1 MPATS
6 PGEELTDAGLRWT
19 PRTDFECFYRQ
30 AVSSSYMSPPRLW
43 QAATSDKN
51 MTLAKSTNR
60 SGSIFPGCLLRLGT
74 KSATLKVARFPMKLR
89 FPLLSAIT
97 AVSLIT
103 ATPQALQ
110 AKSDA
115 EQICV
120 SVGRLLEE
128 GHYTHQ
134 PLNNE
139 VSRKLLQTYLELLD
153 YSHLFFTQQDIDAL
167 SAKYRDALGDDI
179 LLGNLKP
186 AYEIYDL
193 YAKRVDQRVA
203 KVKELLNQPV
213 DFKADA
219 TIELS
224 RQKAPWPKDE
234 AEADQLWRGRI
245 TNELLQEKLSEHP
258 IEPGPQLVARRYD
271 RLARTV
277 HEQDKDEQ
285 MKLFLDALAQT
296 YDPHSEYL
304 SKADMKNFSINMG
317 LSLVGIG
324 AMLRSEDGYA
334 KIESLVPGGP
344 AQTDGRLKVGD
355 RIAAVAQGPADY
367 VDVREMRLDKVV
379 EMIRG
384 KKGTRVRL
392 LVIPSDA
399 TDPSRRKNVEL
410 VRDEI
415 KLKDQEARA
424 DIIIKKDENGEPIK
438 LGWLTLPSFY
448 ADMDKHQK
456 STTRDVL
463 ALLKRLKKENIAGLV
478 VDLRKNGGG
487 SLEEALSLTGLFL
500 KSGPIVQTKDYNGTI
515 RISSDPDPGIAYSGP
530 LVVLTSRQSAS
541 ASEIF
546 AAALQD
552 YGRAVI
558 VGDKNTFGKGT
569 VQTILPIG
577 RFTSLLGSRSDDDG
591 ELKLT
596 IQKFYRVAG
605 GSTQLHGV
613 ASDIVLPTLT
623 DLPEFGEGALK
634 NCLPYDE
641 VPKARYTKWSDGHP
655 LFVEELKRRSAERV
669 QHDPE
674 FHYVMEDM
682 ERLRHKL
689 DDNRITLNEDARRK
703 EIQDDKLRKETR
715 SKERLARNQE
725 EPSIYRLTLD
735 TIDKPNLQLIM
746 YPGKLAEAKAKA
758 GATKVSSEAA
768 PDDDTDTIG
777 AADDTKEPAIDPE
790 RDETLNILADLVD
803 LSRGPK
809 TASTNAKKSA
819 EQRP

>member
-1 MPATS
+1 MRSRFQPSLALFAVVLAAAIAGPPALATS
-6 PGEELTDAGLRWT
+6 KETIA
-19 PRTDFECFYRQ
+19 
-30 AVSSSYMSPPRLW
+30 M
-43 QAATSDKN
+43 
-51 MTLAKSTNR
+51 
-60 SGSIFPGCLLRLGT
+60 
-74 KSATLKVARFPMKLR
+74 
-89 FPLLSAIT
+89 
-97 AVSLIT
+97 
-103 ATPQALQ
+103 
-110 AKSDA
+110 
-115 EQICV
+115 

-128 GHYTHQ
+128 GQYTRQ
-134 PLNNE
+134 KLNE
-139 VSRKLLQTYLELLD
+139 ELSKKFLQTYLELLD
-153 YSHLFFTQQDIDAL
+153 YSHLFFTQQDVDDFN
-167 SAKYRDALGDDI
+167 AKYGDSMAGDV
-179 LLGNLKP
+179 LLGTLKP

-193 YAKRVDQRVA
+193 YTKRVDERVA
-203 KVKELLNQPV
+203 KIKELLKQPI
-213 DFKADA
+213 DFKSNG

-224 RQKAPWPKDE
+224 RQKSSWPKDE
-234 AEADQLWRGRI
+234 AEADQLWSGRI
-245 TNELLQEKLSEHP
+245 ANELLQEHLSEHP
-258 IEPGPQLVARRYD
+258 IEPAPQLVARRYD
-271 RLARTV
+271 RLARNV

-285 MKLFLDALAQT
+285 MKLYLDALAQT

-324 AMLRSEDGYA
+324 AMLRTEDGYA

-344 AQTDGRLKVGD
+344 AQVDGRLKVGD
-355 RIAAVAQGPADY
+355 RITAVAQGSAEY

-384 KKGTRVRL
+384 KKGSKVRL

-424 DIIIKKDENGEPIK
+424 DIIIKKDENGDPIK

-478 VDLRKNGGG
+478 IDLRRNGGG

-500 KSGPIVQTKDYNGTI
+500 KSGPIVETKDYNGTS
-515 RISSDPDPGIAYSGP
+515 RIMSDPDSGIAYSGP
-530 LVVLTSRQSAS
+530 MVVLCSRQSAS

-577 RFTSLLGSRSDDDG
+577 RFASLLGSHSEEDG
-591 ELKLT
+591 ALKLT

-613 ASDIVLPTLT
+613 ASDIVLPSLS

-634 NCLPYDE
+634 NALSYDE
-641 VPKARYTKWSDGHP
+641 VAKAKFTKWSDNHA
-655 LFVEELKRRSAERV
+655 LFIDQLRRRSEERV
-669 QHDPE
+669 KGEPE

-682 ERLRHKL
+682 DRLRHKV
-689 DDNRITLNEDARRK
+689 DENRISLNEDLRK
-703 EIQDDKLRKETR
+703 KELADDKLRKETR

-725 EPSIYRLTLD
+725 EPRIYRVTLD
-735 TIDKPNLQLIM
+735 TVDKPNLQLIM
-746 YPGKLAEAKAKA
+746 YPGKLAEAKKN
-758 GATKVSSEAA
+758 GVLPKVDSDAA
-768 PDDDTDTIG
+768 SD
-777 AADDTKEPAIDPE
+777 ADSDLIDGGNADGGDNKEPLIDAE
-790 RDETLNILADLVD
+790 RDEALNILADLVQ
-803 LSRGPK
+803 LSIGPK
-809 TASTNAKKSA
+809 TASASVDKTAP

>member
-1 MPATS
+1 M
-6 PGEELTDAGLRWT
+6 R
-19 PRTDFECFYRQ
+19 
-30 AVSSSYMSPPRLW
+30 SSLQRS
-43 QAATSDKN
+43 
-51 MTLAKSTNR
+51 LALCA
-60 SGSIFPGCLLRLGT
+60 ILL
-74 KSATLKVARFPMKLR
+74 
-89 FPLLSAIT
+89 
-97 AVSLIT
+97 T
-103 ATPQALQ
+103 ATIATPPAI
-110 AKSDA
+110 AASRETVA
-115 EQICV
+115 M

-128 GHYTHQ
+128 GHYTRQ
-134 PLNNE
+134 KLNEE
-139 VSRKLLQTYLELLD
+139 VSRKFLQTYLELLD
-153 YSHLFFTQQDIDAL
+153 FSHLFFTQKDVDEL
-167 SAKYRDALGDDI
+167 NAKYGNSIAGDV

-186 AYEIYDL
+186 AYEIYTL
-193 YAKRVDQRVA
+193 YTKRVDDRVA
-203 KVKELLNQPV
+203 KIKELLKQPI
-213 DFKADA
+213 DFKSNA
-219 TIELS
+219 TAELS
-224 RQKAPWPKDE
+224 RQKSSWPKDE

-245 TNELLQEKLSEHP
+245 TNELLQEHLSEHP
-258 IEPGPQLVARRYD
+258 IEPAPQLVARRYD
-271 RLARTV
+271 RLARNV
-277 HEQDKDEQ
+277 HEEDKDEQ
-285 MKLFLDALAQT
+285 MKLYLDALAQA

-344 AQTDGRLKVGD
+344 AQVDGRLKVGD
-355 RIAAVAQGPADY
+355 RITAVAQGQADY

-384 KKGTRVRL
+384 KKGTHVRL
-392 LVIPSDA
+392 LVIPADA

-424 DIIIKKDENGEPIK
+424 DIIIRKDENGDPIK

-478 VDLRKNGGG
+478 IDLRRNGGG

-500 KSGPIVQTKDYNGTI
+500 KSGPIVQTKDYNGSI
-515 RISSDPDPGIAYSGP
+515 RVSANPDPGIAYSGP
-530 LVVLTSRQSAS
+530 LVVLISRQSAS

-577 RFTSLLGSRSDDDG
+577 RFASLLGSHSDEDG
-591 ELKLT
+591 ALKLT

-613 ASDIVLPTLT
+613 ASDIVLPSLS

-634 NCLPYDE
+634 NALPYDE
-641 VPKARYTKWSDGHP
+641 VAKARYAKWSDTHS
-655 LFVEELKRRSAERV
+655 LFIDQLRRRSAERV
-669 QHDPE
+669 KNDPE

-682 ERLRHKL
+682 DRLRHKI
-689 DDNRITLNEDARRK
+689 DENRISLNEDARKK
-703 EIQDDKLRKETR
+703 ELQDDKLRKEMR

-725 EPSIYRLTLD
+725 EPRIYRVTLD
-735 TIDKPNLQLIM
+735 TVDKPNLQLIM
-746 YPGKLAEAKAKA
+746 YPGKLAEAKKNGTSPKVDPDAA
-758 GATKVSSEAA
+758 SDADSDTDLIGGANA
-768 PDDDTDTIG
+768 DDDTKT
-777 AADDTKEPAIDPE
+777 PAIDPE
-790 RDETLNILADLVD
+790 RDEALNILADLVD

-809 TASTNAKKSA
+809 TASANNVDKTAP

>member
-1 MPATS
+1 M
-6 PGEELTDAGLRWT
+6 
-19 PRTDFECFYRQ
+19 
-30 AVSSSYMSPPRLW
+30 
-43 QAATSDKN
+43 
-51 MTLAKSTNR
+51 
-60 SGSIFPGCLLRLGT
+60 
-74 KSATLKVARFPMKLR
+74 
-89 FPLLSAIT
+89 
-97 AVSLIT
+97 
-103 ATPQALQ
+103 
-110 AKSDA
+110 
-115 EQICV
+115 

-128 GHYTHQ
+128 GHYTRQ
-134 PLNNE
+134 KLNEE
-139 VSRKLLQTYLELLD
+139 VSKKFLQTYLELLD
-153 YSHLFFTQQDIDAL
+153 FSHLFFTQQDVDGL
-167 SAKYRDALGDDI
+167 NAKYGNSMAGDV
-179 LLGNLKP
+179 LLGTLKP
-186 AYEIYDL
+186 AYDIYAL
-193 YAKRVDQRVA
+193 YTKRLDDRVA
-203 KVKELLNQPV
+203 KIKELLKQPV
-213 DFKADA
+213 DFKSNA
-219 TIELS
+219 TVELS
-224 RQKAPWPKDE
+224 RQKSAWPKDE

-245 TNELLQEKLSEHP
+245 TNELLQEHLSEHP
-258 IEPGPQLVARRYD
+258 IEPAPQLVGRRYD
-271 RLARTV
+271 RLARNV

-285 MKLFLDALAQT
+285 IKLFLDALAQA

-344 AQTDGRLKVGD
+344 AQVDGRLKVGD
-355 RIAAVAQGPADY
+355 RITAVAQCQADY

-392 LVIPSDA
+392 LAIPADA

-424 DIIIKKDENGEPIK
+424 DIIIRKDENGDPIK

-478 VDLRKNGGG
+478 VDLRRNGGG

-500 KSGPIVQTKDYNGTI
+500 KSGPIVQTKDYNGSI
-515 RISSDPDPGIAYSGP
+515 RISSDPDAGIAYSGP
-530 LVVLTSRQSAS
+530 LIILTSRQSAS

-577 RFTSLLGSRSDDDG
+577 RFASLLGSHSDEDG
-591 ELKLT
+591 ALKLT

-613 ASDIVLPTLT
+613 ASDIVLPSLS
-623 DLPEFGEGALK
+623 DLPEFGESALK
-634 NCLPYDE
+634 NALPYDE
-641 VPKARYTKWSDGHP
+641 VAKAKYTKWSDTHS
-655 LFVEELKRRSAERV
+655 LFVDQLRRRSEERAKN
-669 QHDPE
+669 DPE

-682 ERLRHKL
+682 DRLRHKI
-689 DDNRITLNEDARRK
+689 DENRITLNEDVRKK

-725 EPSIYRLTLD
+725 EPRIYRVTLD
-735 TIDKPNLQLIM
+735 TVDKPNLQLIM
-746 YPGKLAEAKAKA
+746 YPGKLAEAKKN
-758 GATKVSSEAA
+758 GVTPKVDPEAA
-768 PDDDTDTIG
+768 SD
-777 AADDTKEPAIDPE
+777 ADSDLIAGVGTEGDGKEPAIDPE
-790 RDETLNILADLVD
+790 RDETLNILTDLVE

-809 TASTNAKKSA
+809 TASTNH
-819 EQRP
+819 

>member
-1 MPATS
+1 MRSRFQQSLALCAIILAAAIAGPPAVATS
-6 PGEELTDAGLRWT
+6 KETIA
-19 PRTDFECFYRQ
+19 
-30 AVSSSYMSPPRLW
+30 M
-43 QAATSDKN
+43 
-51 MTLAKSTNR
+51 
-60 SGSIFPGCLLRLGT
+60 
-74 KSATLKVARFPMKLR
+74 
-89 FPLLSAIT
+89 
-97 AVSLIT
+97 
-103 ATPQALQ
+103 
-110 AKSDA
+110 
-115 EQICV
+115 

-128 GHYTHQ
+128 GHYTRQ
-134 PLNNE
+134 KLNE
-139 VSRKLLQTYLELLD
+139 EISKKFLQTYLELLD
-153 YSHLFFTQQDIDAL
+153 YSHLFFTQKDVDEL
-167 SAKYRDALGDDI
+167 NAKYGNSIAGDV
-179 LLGNLKP
+179 LLGTLKP

-193 YAKRVDQRVA
+193 YAKRVDDRVA
-203 KVKELLNQPV
+203 NIKELLKQSL
-213 DFKADA
+213 DSKTDA
-219 TIELS
+219 NIELS
-224 RQKAPWPKDE
+224 RQKSQWPKDD

-245 TNELLQEKLSEHP
+245 ANELLQEKLSEHP
-258 IEPGPQLVARRYD
+258 IEPAQQLVARRYD
-271 RLARTV
+271 RLARNV

-285 MKLFLDALAQT
+285 VKLFLDALAQT

-344 AQTDGRLKVGD
+344 AQVDGRLKVGD
-355 RIAAVAQGPADY
+355 RITAVAQGPADY

-392 LVIPSDA
+392 LAIPADA

-424 DIIIKKDENGEPIK
+424 DIIIKKDENGDPVK
-438 LGWLTLPSFY
+438 LGWLKLPSFY
-448 ADMDKHQK
+448 ADMDRHQK

-463 ALLKRLKKENIAGLV
+463 ALLKRLKKENIAGLI
-478 VDLRKNGGG
+478 VDLRRNGGG

-500 KSGPIVQTKDYNGTI
+500 KSGPIVQTKDYNASI
-515 RISSDPDPGIAYSGP
+515 RISSDPDSGIAYSGP

-577 RFTSLLGSRSDDDG
+577 RFASLLGSHSEEDG
-591 ELKLT
+591 ALKLT

-613 ASDIVLPTLT
+613 ASDIVLPSLS

-634 NCLPYDE
+634 NALPYDE
-641 VPKARYTKWSDGHP
+641 VSKAKYTKWSDTHS
-655 LFVEELKRRSAERV
+655 LFVDQLRRRSEERV
-669 QHDPE
+669 KNGPE
-674 FHYVMEDM
+674 FHFVMDDIG
-682 ERLRHKL
+682 RLRHKL
-689 DDNRITLNEDARRK
+689 DENRISLNEDARKK
-703 EIQDDKLRKETR
+703 ELQDDKLRKETR

-725 EPSIYRLTLD
+725 EPRIYRVTLD
-735 TIDKPNLQLIM
+735 TVDKPNLQLVM
-746 YPGKLAEAKAKA
+746 YPGKLAEAKKNGVAP
-758 GATKVSSEAA
+758 KVDPEAA
-768 PDDDTDTIG
+768 PDADTDLVGG
-777 AADDTKEPAIDPE
+777 AGGDGTKEPAIDPA
-790 RDETLNILADLVD
+790 RDEALNILADLVD

-809 TASTNAKKSA
+809 TASANVDKSPV
-819 EQRP
+819 QRP

>member
-1 MPATS
+1 MRSSIRRSLALCTILFAAALAAPPA
-6 PGEELTDAGLRWT
+6 PA
-19 PRTDFECFYRQ
+19 
-30 AVSSSYMSPPRLW
+30 SSRE
-43 QAATSDKN
+43 T
-51 MTLAKSTNR
+51 
-60 SGSIFPGCLLRLGT
+60 
-74 KSATLKVARFPMKLR
+74 VAM
-89 FPLLSAIT
+89 
-97 AVSLIT
+97 
-103 ATPQALQ
+103 
-110 AKSDA
+110 
-115 EQICV
+115 

-128 GHYTHQ
+128 GHYTRQ
-134 PLNNE
+134 KLNEE
-139 VSRKLLQTYLELLD
+139 VSKKFLQTYLEMLD
-153 YSHLFFTQQDIDAL
+153 FSHLFFTQEDIDAVT
-167 SAKYRDALGDDI
+167 AKYGNSMAGDV
-179 LLGNLKP
+179 LLGTMKP
-186 AYEIYDL
+186 AYEIYAL
-193 YAKRVDQRVA
+193 YTKRVDERVG
-203 KVKELLNQPV
+203 KIKELLKQPI
-213 DFKADA
+213 DFKGNA
-219 TIELS
+219 TVELS
-224 RQKAPWPKDE
+224 RQKSPWPKNE

-245 TNELLQEKLSEHP
+245 ANELLQEHLSEHP
-258 IEPGPQLVARRYD
+258 IEPAPQLVSRRYE
-271 RLARTV
+271 RLAKNV

-285 MKLFLDALAQT
+285 MKLYLDALAQS

-324 AMLRSEDGYA
+324 AMLRTEDGYA

-355 RIAAVAQGPADY
+355 RITSVAQGAGGEV
-367 VDVREMRLDKVV
+367 VDVRDMRLDKVV

-384 KKGTRVRL
+384 KKGTKVRL
-392 LVIPSDA
+392 VAIPA
-399 TDPSRRKNVEL
+399 NAADPSQRKTVDL

-424 DIIIKKDENGEPIK
+424 DIIIKKDENGEQVK

-448 ADMDKHQK
+448 ADMDRHAK

-463 ALLKRLKKENIAGLV
+463 ALLKRLKKENIAGMV
-478 VDLRKNGGG
+478 IDLRRNGGG
-487 SLEEALSLTGLFL
+487 SLEEAISLTGLFL
-500 KSGPIVQTKDYNGTI
+500 KSGPIVQTKGSNGNI
-515 RISSDPDPGIAYSGP
+515 VVSSDPDPGIAYAGP
-530 LVVLTSRQSAS
+530 LIVLTSRQSAS

-552 YGRAVI
+552 YGRAIV

-634 NCLPYDE
+634 NALPYDE
-641 VPKARYTKWSDGHP
+641 VPKARFTKWSDGHP
-655 LFVEELKRRSAERV
+655 LFVEELKRRSAERA
-669 QHDPE
+669 QHDSE

-689 DDNRITLNEDARRK
+689 DENRITLNEDARRK
-703 EIQDDKLRKETR
+703 EIQDDKLRKEVRT
-715 SKERLARNQE
+715 KERLARHEE

-758 GATKVSSEAA
+758 GATK
-768 PDDDTDTIG
+768 
-777 AADDTKEPAIDPE
+777 
-790 RDETLNILADLVD
+790 
-803 LSRGPK
+803 
-809 TASTNAKKSA
+809 
-819 EQRP
+819 

>member
-1 MPATS
+1 MRLSLRRPAA
-6 PGEELTDAGLRWT
+6 LCA
-19 PRTDFECFYRQ
+19 
-30 AVSSSYMSPPRLW
+30 
-43 QAATSDKN
+43 
-51 MTLAKSTNR
+51 
-60 SGSIFPGCLLRLGT
+60 ILL
-74 KSATLKVARFPMKLR
+74 
-89 FPLLSAIT
+89 
-97 AVSLIT
+97 T
-103 ATPQALQ
+103 ATIAAPPAR
-110 AKSDA
+110 AASRETVA
-115 EQICV
+115 M

-128 GHYTHQ
+128 GHYTRQ
-134 PLNNE
+134 KLNE
-139 VSRKLLQTYLELLD
+139 DVSKKFLQTYLEMLD
-153 YSHLFFTQQDIDAL
+153 FSHLFFTQKDIDEL
-167 SAKYRDALGDDI
+167 NAKYASSMASDV

-186 AYEIYDL
+186 AFDIYAL
-193 YAKRVDQRVA
+193 YTKRMDDRVA
-203 KVKELLNQPV
+203 KIKELLKQPI
-213 DFKADA
+213 DFKGNV
-219 TIELS
+219 TVELS
-224 RQKAPWPKDE
+224 RQKSAWPKDE

-245 TNELLQEKLSEHP
+245 TNELLQEHLSEHP
-258 IEPGPQLVARRYD
+258 IEPAPQLVARRYD
-271 RLARTV
+271 RLARNV

-285 MKLFLDALAQT
+285 IKLFLDALAQA

-355 RIAAVAQGPADY
+355 RISAVAQGPADF

-399 TDPSRRKNVEL
+399 ADPSRRKNVEL

-424 DIIIKKDENGEPIK
+424 DIIIRKDENGDPIK

-448 ADMDKHQK
+448 ADMDRHQK

-478 VDLRKNGGG
+478 VDLRRNGGG

-500 KSGPIVQTKDYNGTI
+500 KSGPIVQTKDYNGSI
-515 RISSDPDPGIAYSGP
+515 RISSDPDSGIAYSGP

-541 ASEIF
+541 ASESF

-577 RFTSLLGSRSDDDG
+577 RFASLLGSHSDEDG
-591 ELKLT
+591 ALKLT

-613 ASDIVLPTLT
+613 ASDIVLPSLS

-634 NCLPYDE
+634 NALAYDE
-641 VPKARYTKWSDGHP
+641 VTKAKYTKWSDNHS
-655 LFVEELKRRSAERV
+655 LFVDQLRGRSEERV
-669 QHDPE
+669 KNDAE
-674 FHYVMEDM
+674 FHYVMEDID
-682 ERLRHKL
+682 RLRHKM
-689 DDNRITLNEDARRK
+689 DENRISLNEDARKK
-703 EIQDDKLRKETR
+703 ELQDDKLRKEMR

-725 EPSIYRLTLD
+725 EPRIYRLTLD
-735 TIDKPNLQLIM
+735 TVDKPNLQLIM
-746 YPGKLAEAKAKA
+746 YPGKLAEAKKN
-758 GATKVSSEAA
+758 GVPPKVDPEAA
-768 PDDDTDTIG
+768 SDVNTDSIAAIG
-777 AADDTKEPAIDPE
+777 AEDDTKEPAIDPE
-790 RDETLNILADLVD
+790 RDEALNILTDLVD

-809 TASTNAKKSA
+809 TASANVDKTAA
-819 EQRP
+819 QQR

>member
-1 MPATS
+1 MKS
-6 PGEELTDAGLRWT
+6 RL
-19 PRTDFECFYRQ
+19 PR
-30 AVSSSYMSPPRLW
+30 S
-43 QAATSDKN
+43 
-51 MTLAKSTNR
+51 LAL
-60 SGSIFPGCLLRLGT
+60 CALVL
-74 KSATLKVARFPMKLR
+74 
-89 FPLLSAIT
+89 T
-97 AVSLIT
+97 AVT
-103 ATPQALQ
+103 AAPPVVAASKETIAM
-110 AKSDA
+110 
-115 EQICV
+115 

-128 GHYTHQ
+128 GHYTRQ
-134 PLNNE
+134 KLNEE
-139 VSRKLLQTYLELLD
+139 VSKKFLLSYLELLD
-153 YSHLFFTQQDIDAL
+153 FSHLFFTQQDVDAL
-167 SAKYRDALGDDI
+167 NTKYGNSMASDV

-186 AYEIYDL
+186 AFDIYAL
-193 YAKRVDQRVA
+193 YTKRVDDRVA
-203 KVKELLNQPV
+203 KIKELLKQPI
-213 DFKADA
+213 DFKSNA
-219 TIELS
+219 TVELS
-224 RQKAPWPKDE
+224 RQKSSWPKDE

-245 TNELLQEKLSEHP
+245 TNELLQEHLSEHP
-258 IEPGPQLVARRYD
+258 IEPAPQLVARRYD
-271 RLARTV
+271 RLARNV

-285 MKLFLDALAQT
+285 IKLFLDALAQA

-344 AQTDGRLKVGD
+344 AQVDGRLKVGD
-355 RIAAVAQGPADY
+355 RITAVAQGPAEF

-424 DIIIKKDENGEPIK
+424 DIIIKKDENGDPVK
-438 LGWLTLPSFY
+438 LGWLKLPSFY
-448 ADMDKHQK
+448 ADMDRHQK

-500 KSGPIVQTKDYNGTI
+500 KSGPIVQTKDYNGSI
-515 RISSDPDPGIAYSGP
+515 RISSDPDAGIAYSGP
-530 LVVLTSRQSAS
+530 LIILTSRQSAS

-558 VGDKNTFGKGT
+558 IGDKNTFGKGT

-577 RFTSLLGSRSDDDG
+577 RFTSLLRNRSHDDG
-591 ELKLT
+591 VLQLT

-613 ASDIVLPTLT
+613 TSDIVLPSLS

-634 NCLPYDE
+634 NALPYDE
-641 VPKARYTKWSDGHP
+641 VPKAKYTKWSDTHS
-655 LFVEELKRRSAERV
+655 LFVDQLRRRSEERV
-669 QHDPE
+669 KNDIE
-674 FHYVMEDM
+674 FHYVMDDVG
-682 ERLRHKL
+682 RLRHKL
-689 DDNRITLNEDARRK
+689 DENRISLNEDVRK
-703 EIQDDKLRKETR
+703 KELADDKLRKEMR

-725 EPSIYRLTLD
+725 EPRIYRLTLD
-735 TIDKPNLQLIM
+735 TVDKPNLQLIM
-746 YPGKLAEAKAKA
+746 YPGKLAEAKKN
-758 GATKVSSEAA
+758 GVLPKVDAEAA
-768 PDDDTDTIG
+768 PDADTDLIAGVG
-777 AADDTKEPAIDPE
+777 AGDDTKEPAIDPE
-790 RDETLNILADLVD
+790 RDETLNILGDLVD

-809 TASTNAKKSA
+809 TASTN
-819 EQRP
+819 R

>member
-1 MPATS
+1 MKSSLQRSLACWAILFASAVTAPPA
-6 PGEELTDAGLRWT
+6 
-19 PRTDFECFYRQ
+19 
-30 AVSSSYMSPPRLW
+30 V
-43 QAATSDKN
+43 AT
-51 MTLAKSTNR
+51 
-60 SGSIFPGCLLRLGT
+60 T
-74 KSATLKVARFPMKLR
+74 KETIA
-89 FPLLSAIT
+89 
-97 AVSLIT
+97 
-103 ATPQALQ
+103 
-110 AKSDA
+110 
-115 EQICV
+115 V
-120 SVGRLLEE
+120 SVGNLLQE
-128 GHYTHQ
+128 GHYTRQ
-134 PLNNE
+134 KLNE
-139 VSRKLLQTYLELLD
+139 ELSKKFLQTYLELLD
-153 YSHLFFTQQDIDAL
+153 YSHLFFTQQDVDAL
-167 SAKYRDALGDDI
+167 NAKYGNSMGNDV
-179 LLGNLKP
+179 LLGNLKA

-193 YAKRVDQRVA
+193 YTKRVDERVA
-203 KVKELLNQPV
+203 KVKELLKQPI
-213 DFKADA
+213 DFKSDT

-224 RQKAPWPKDE
+224 RQKSAWPKDE

-245 TNELLQEKLSEHP
+245 TNELLQEHLSEHP
-258 IEPGPQLVARRYD
+258 IEPAPQLVARRYD
-271 RLARTV
+271 RLSRNV

-285 MKLFLDALAQT
+285 MKIFLDALAQT

-304 SKADMKNFSINMG
+304 SNADMKNFSINMG

-344 AQTDGRLKVGD
+344 AQVDGRLKVGD
-355 RIAAVAQGPADY
+355 KITAVAQGPTEF

-424 DIIIKKDENGEPIK
+424 DIIIKKDENGDPIK

-463 ALLKRLKKENIAGLV
+463 KLLKRLKKENIAGLV
-478 VDLRKNGGG
+478 VDLRRNGGG

-530 LVVLTSRQSAS
+530 LIVLTSRQSAS
-541 ASEIF
+541 ASEIL

-577 RFTSLLGSRSDDDG
+577 RFASLLGSHSDEDG
-591 ELKLT
+591 ALKLT

-613 ASDIVLPTLT
+613 SSDIILPSLS

-634 NCLPYDE
+634 NALPYDE
-641 VPKARYTKWSDGHP
+641 VSKAKYTKWSDSNHQ
-655 LFVEELKRRSAERV
+655 LFIDELKRRSERA
-669 QHDPE
+669 QHDSE

-682 ERLRHKL
+682 ERLRHKI
-689 DDNRITLNEDARRK
+689 DENRISLNEEFRK
-703 EIQDDKLRKETR
+703 KELQDDKLRKEMR
-715 SKERLARNQE
+715 SKDRLARNQE
-725 EPSIYRLTLD
+725 EPRIYRVTLD
-735 TIDKPNLQLIM
+735 TVDKPNLQLIM
-746 YPGKLAEAKAKA
+746 YPGKLAEAKKN
-758 GATKVSSEAA
+758 GVSPKIDPEAAA
-768 PDDDTDTIG
+768 PDADTDSIG
-777 AADDTKEPAIDPE
+777 GEIGRAH
-790 RDETLNILADLVD
+790 V
-803 LSRGPK
+803 
-809 TASTNAKKSA
+809 
-819 EQRP
+819 

>member
-1 MPATS
+1 MRSSLQRSLALCAILFTAILAVPPVQATS
-6 PGEELTDAGLRWT
+6 KETIA
-19 PRTDFECFYRQ
+19 
-30 AVSSSYMSPPRLW
+30 M
-43 QAATSDKN
+43 
-51 MTLAKSTNR
+51 
-60 SGSIFPGCLLRLGT
+60 
-74 KSATLKVARFPMKLR
+74 
-89 FPLLSAIT
+89 
-97 AVSLIT
+97 
-103 ATPQALQ
+103 
-110 AKSDA
+110 
-115 EQICV
+115 

-128 GHYTHQ
+128 GHYTRQ
-134 PLNNE
+134 KLNEE
-139 VSRKLLQTYLELLD
+139 VSKKFLQTYLELLD
-153 YSHLFFTQQDIDAL
+153 FSHLFFTQEDVDTL
-167 SAKYRDALGDDI
+167 NAKYGSSIAGDV
-179 LLGNLKP
+179 LLGTLKP
-186 AYEIYDL
+186 AYEIYGL
-193 YAKRVDQRVA
+193 YTKRVDERVA
-203 KVKELLNQPV
+203 KIKELLKQPI
-213 DFKADA
+213 DFKSEA
-219 TIELS
+219 TVELS
-224 RQKAPWPKDE
+224 RQKSPWPKD
-234 AEADQLWRGRI
+234 AADADQLWRGRI
-245 TNELLQEKLSEHP
+245 ANELLQEHLSEHP
-258 IEPGPQLVARRYD
+258 IEPAPQLVARRYD
-271 RLARTV
+271 RLARNV

-344 AQTDGRLKVGD
+344 AQVDGRLKVGD
-355 RIAAVAQGPADY
+355 RISAVAQGPADY

-424 DIIIKKDENGEPIK
+424 DIILRKDENGDPIK
-438 LGWLTLPSFY
+438 LGWLRLPSFY

-500 KSGPIVQTKDYNGTI
+500 KSGPIVQTKDYNGSI
-515 RISSDPDPGIAYSGP
+515 RISPDPTSMAYSGP

-577 RFTSLLGSRSDDDG
+577 RFASLLGSHSDEDG
-591 ELKLT
+591 ALKLT

-613 ASDIVLPTLT
+613 ASDIVLPSLS

-634 NCLPYDE
+634 NALPYDE
-641 VPKARYTKWSDGHP
+641 VTKAKYTKWSDTHS
-655 LFVEELKRRSAERV
+655 LFVDQLERRSEERV
-669 QHDPE
+669 KNDPE
-674 FHYVMEDM
+674 FHYVMEDIG
-682 ERLRHKL
+682 RLRHKL
-689 DDNRITLNEDARRK
+689 DENRISLNEDLRK
-703 EIQDDKLRKETR
+703 KELQDDKLRKEMR

-725 EPSIYRLTLD
+725 EPRIYRLTLD
-735 TIDKPNLQLIM
+735 TVDKPNLQLIM
-746 YPGKLAEAKAKA
+746 YPGKLAEAKKN
-758 GATKVSSEAA
+758 GVSPKVDPEAA
-768 PDDDTDTIG
+768 PDADTDLIAGDG
-777 AADDTKEPAIDPE
+777 AGDDTKEPAIDPE
-790 RDETLNILADLVD
+790 RDEALNILADLVD

-809 TASTNAKKSA
+809 TASTNADKA
-819 EQRP
+819 PAQQRP

>member
-1 MPATS
+1 M
-6 PGEELTDAGLRWT
+6 
-19 PRTDFECFYRQ
+19 
-30 AVSSSYMSPPRLW
+30 
-43 QAATSDKN
+43 AASRET
-51 MTLAKSTNR
+51 
-60 SGSIFPGCLLRLGT
+60 
-74 KSATLKVARFPMKLR
+74 VAM
-89 FPLLSAIT
+89 
-97 AVSLIT
+97 
-103 ATPQALQ
+103 
-110 AKSDA
+110 
-115 EQICV
+115 

-128 GHYTHQ
+128 GHYTRQ
-134 PLNNE
+134 RLNEE
-139 VSRKLLQTYLELLD
+139 VSKKFLQTYLEMLD
-153 YSHLFFTQQDIDAL
+153 FSHLFFTQKDVDEL
-167 SAKYRDALGDDI
+167 NAKYGSSMAGDV

-186 AYEIYDL
+186 AYEIYAL
-193 YAKRVDQRVA
+193 YTKRVDDRVA
-203 KVKELLNQPV
+203 KIKELLKQPM
-213 DFKADA
+213 DFKSNA
-219 TIELS
+219 TVELS
-224 RQKAPWPKDE
+224 RQKSPWPKDE

-245 TNELLQEKLSEHP
+245 ANELLQEHLSEHP
-258 IEPGPQLVARRYD
+258 IEPAPQLVARRYD
-271 RLARTV
+271 RLAKNV
-277 HEQDKDEQ
+277 HEEDKDEQ
-285 MKLFLDALAQT
+285 MKLFLDALAQA

-344 AQTDGRLKVGD
+344 AQVDGRLKVGD
-355 RIAAVAQGPADY
+355 RISAVAQGPADY

-384 KKGTRVRL
+384 KKGTHVRL

-399 TDPSRRKNVEL
+399 TDPSHRKNVEL

-424 DIIIKKDENGEPIK
+424 DIIIRKDENGDPIK

-463 ALLKRLKKENIAGLV
+463 ALLKRLKKEDIAGLV
-478 VDLRKNGGG
+478 IDLRRNGGG

-500 KSGPIVQTKDYNGTI
+500 KSGPIVQTKDYNGSI
-515 RISSDPDPGIAYSGP
+515 RVSANPDPGIAYSGP
-530 LVVLTSRQSAS
+530 MVVLTSRQSAS

-552 YGRAVI
+552 YGRAVV

-577 RFTSLLGSRSDDDG
+577 RFASLLGSHTDEDG
-591 ELKLT
+591 ALKLT

-613 ASDIVLPTLT
+613 ASDIVLPSLS
-623 DLPEFGEGALK
+623 DLPEFGESALK
-634 NCLPYDE
+634 NALPYDE
-641 VPKARYTKWSDGHP
+641 VAKARYTKWSDSHS
-655 LFVEELKRRSAERV
+655 LFIDQLRRRSEERV
-669 QHDPE
+669 KNDPE
-674 FHYVMEDM
+674 FHYVMEDIG
-682 ERLRHKL
+682 RLRHKL
-689 DDNRITLNEDARRK
+689 DENRISLNEDARKK
-703 EIQDDKLRKETR
+703 ELQDDKLRKETR

-725 EPSIYRLTLD
+725 EPRIYRVTLD
-735 TIDKPNLQLIM
+735 TVDKPNLQLVM
-746 YPGKLAEAKAKA
+746 YPGKLAEAKKNGIAP
-758 GATKVSSEAA
+758 KVNPEAA
-768 PDDDTDTIG
+768 SDADSDADIIGGGSADDDTKT
-777 AADDTKEPAIDPE
+777 PAIDSE
-790 RDETLNILADLVD
+790 RDEALNILADLVD

-809 TASTNAKKSA
+809 TASANNVDKTAP

>member
-1 MPATS
+1 MRS
-6 PGEELTDAGLRWT
+6 SLR
-19 PRTDFECFYRQ
+19 Q
-30 AVSSSYMSPPRLW
+30 S
-43 QAATSDKN
+43 
-51 MTLAKSTNR
+51 LALCA
-60 SGSIFPGCLLRLGT
+60 ILL
-74 KSATLKVARFPMKLR
+74 
-89 FPLLSAIT
+89 
-97 AVSLIT
+97 T
-103 ATPQALQ
+103 ATIAAPPAM
-110 AKSDA
+110 AASRETIA
-115 EQICV
+115 M

-128 GHYTHQ
+128 GHYTRQ
-134 PLNNE
+134 KLNE
-139 VSRKLLQTYLELLD
+139 DVSRKFLQTYLEMLD
-153 YSHLFFTQQDIDAL
+153 FSHLFFTQKDVDDL
-167 SAKYRDALGDDI
+167 NAKYGNSMAGDV

-186 AYEIYDL
+186 AYEIYAL
-193 YAKRVDQRVA
+193 YTKRMDDRVA
-203 KVKELLNQPV
+203 KIKELLKQPI
-213 DFKADA
+213 DFKGSA
-219 TIELS
+219 TVELS
-224 RQKAPWPKDE
+224 RQKSSWPKDD

-245 TNELLQEKLSEHP
+245 TNEVLQEHLSEHP
-258 IEPGPQLVARRYD
+258 IEPPAQLVARRYD
-271 RLARTV
+271 RLARNI
-277 HEQDKDEQ
+277 HEEDKDEQ
-285 MKLFLDALAQT
+285 MKLYLDALAQA

-344 AQTDGRLKVGD
+344 AQVDGRLKVGD
-355 RIAAVAQGPADY
+355 RISAVAQGPAEF

-392 LVIPSDA
+392 LVIPSAA

-424 DIIIKKDENGEPIK
+424 DIIIKKDENGEPVK

-478 VDLRKNGGG
+478 IDLRRNGGG

-500 KSGPIVQTKDYNGTI
+500 KSGPIVQTKGSNGNI
-515 RISSDPDPGIAYSGP
+515 VISSDPDSGISYSGP

-552 YGRAVI
+552 YGRAVV

-577 RFTSLLGSRSDDDG
+577 RFASLLGSHSEEDG
-591 ELKLT
+591 ALKLT

-641 VPKARYTKWSDGHP
+641 VPKARFTKWSDGHP

-669 QHDPE
+669 QHDTE

-689 DDNRITLNEDARRK
+689 DQNRITLNEDGRRK
-703 EIQDDKLRKETR
+703 EIQDDKLRKEVRT
-715 SKERLARNQE
+715 KERLARHEE

-735 TIDKPNLQLIM
+735 TIEKPNLQLIM

-758 GATKVSSEAA
+758 GATKVSPEAA

-777 AADDTKEPAIDPE
+777 TADDTKEPVLDPE

-809 TASTNAKKSA
+809 TASTNVKKTA